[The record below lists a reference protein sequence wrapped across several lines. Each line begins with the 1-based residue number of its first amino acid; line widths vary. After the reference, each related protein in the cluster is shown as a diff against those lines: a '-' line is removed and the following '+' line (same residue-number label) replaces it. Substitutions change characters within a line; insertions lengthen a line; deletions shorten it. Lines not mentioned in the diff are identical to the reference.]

1 MEKYDI
7 DDEFAPSYMRRAI
20 ELARRGTGSVNPNP
34 LVGAVIV
41 KDGRIIGEGYHVR
54 YGELHAERAA
64 FASLKDQADAEGAVM
79 YVTLEPC
86 CHFGKQPPCVDA
98 IIEHKIRKVYCGSDD
113 PNAMVA
119 GKGFKRLRDAGIE
132 VYTHCLKAECDAIN
146 GIFFKYIVNK
156 QPYVTMK
163 YAMTMDGRIA
173 SRTGASKWIT
183 GETARAKVQKDR
195 NRYMAIMAGI
205 GTVLTDD
212 PLLTCRIP
220 GGRSPVRIIC
230 DSRLRL
236 PIDCRIADTAKDF
249 RTIIAACSYDRHK
262 AETLREKGCEI
273 MDMPEKDGH
282 VDLKA
287 LCRRLGELG
296 INGVFLEGGS
306 SLSWS
311 ALEAGIVNAVQAYIS
326 PMIMGG
332 TAAISPVG
340 GTGADSP
347 GNAFRLSPPRIT
359 VLGDDI
365 LLESEVIRCS
375 QE

>member
-1 MEKYDI
+1 MESEKNEKYMKIAAD
-7 DDEFAPSYMRRAI
+7 
-20 ELARRGTGSVNPNP
+20 LAEKGTGRTDPNP

-41 KDGRIIGEGYHVR
+41 KDGRIIGKGFHAVF
-54 YGELHAERAA
+54 GGLHAERAA
-64 FASLKDQADAEGAVM
+64 LKNCSESPVGSDM

-86 CHFGKQPPCVDA
+86 CHQGKQPPCTDA
-98 IIEHKIRKVYCGSDD
+98 IIESGIRCVFIGSRD
-113 PNAMVA
+113 PNPLVS
-119 GKGFKRLRDAGIE
+119 GKGVEILRKHGIE
-132 VYTHCLKAECDAIN
+132 VREDILTDTCDRLNAPFIHHMKT
-146 GIFFKYIVNK
+146 GLPWV
-156 QPYVTMK
+156 VMK